1 MNYIVTIDGPSSS
14 GKSTLAKRLAKELS
28 ISHIDSGS
36 IYRAVTLYAIENNFI
51 AENMITEYE
60 SMTGTTLSG
69 HYTDTIEVSGSP
81 FVSGI
86 YYNNVSQI
94 QLLHTQ

>member
-51 AENMITEYE
+51 ANQKLELEKLVT
-60 SMTGTTLSG
+60 SLSCSDILSLVT
-69 HYTDTIEVSGSP
+69 YTKQNNTAT
-81 FVSGI
+81 FV
-86 YYNNVSQI
+86 
-94 QLLHTQ
+94 LLDKINT